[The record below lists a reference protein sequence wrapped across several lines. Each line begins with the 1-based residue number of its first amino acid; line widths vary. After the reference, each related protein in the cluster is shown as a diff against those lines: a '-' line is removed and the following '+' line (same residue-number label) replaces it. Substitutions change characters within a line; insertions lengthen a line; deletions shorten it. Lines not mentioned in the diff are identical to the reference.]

1 MLQEVLVCIA
11 VRYGSEALFPI
22 RRKSWFRIQSPVKVV
37 PSKLQFISLVSH
49 SVWPYT
55 GSDVIRIPTM
65 TSRDV
70 IRTSTMTSIVWVWVC
85 DTSLDTGIF
94 SYQGSVNKGGHCNS
108 WWVLLGSCYLRQLVK
123 IDGRLEEISPL
134 SSLAGEVS

>member
-1 MLQEVLVCIA
+1 
-11 VRYGSEALFPI
+11 
-22 RRKSWFRIQSPVKVV
+22 
-37 PSKLQFISLVSH
+37 
-49 SVWPYT
+49 
-55 GSDVIRIPTM
+55 M

-94 SYQGSVNKGGHCNS
+94 SYQGSVNKGGCCNS